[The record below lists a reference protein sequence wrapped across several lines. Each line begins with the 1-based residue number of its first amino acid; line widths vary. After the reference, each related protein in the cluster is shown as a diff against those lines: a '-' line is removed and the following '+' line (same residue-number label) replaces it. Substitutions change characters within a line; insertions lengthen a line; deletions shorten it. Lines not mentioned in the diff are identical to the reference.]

1 MYRILQYNIVP
12 IPVCKIE
19 TLNEEHCG
27 SSRVR
32 FVLCGQK
39 APEGGFPF
47 IVTFTQVLIIV
58 CK

>member
-12 IPVCKIE
+12 IPVGKLE

-32 FVLCGQK
+32 FVLGGQK
-39 APEGGFPF
+39 APEEGITIIIPF
-47 IVTFTQVLIIV
+47 NQVLIV
-58 CK
+58 VFK